1 MRRSTP
7 WATSIDFKFRND
19 TPSDVVIFAWTS
31 GNTVYFKIYRCQF
44 DTDEYDEIRLT
55 SEKLETIYPSGEMEE
70 ELDPSLAPG
79 EEEIVV
85 NRRNGERW
93 QSYKNYYKD
102 GKLVRS
108 EKLAVSTYSAFAGK
122 KLVGPSPS
130 PSASVTP
137 SAPATPGTPAPITP
151 EPVAPAETP
160 APRADG
166 SAHEYAAADGSAD
179 ARACAAAGPDAGA
192 DGRAGYAAGR
202 AGDGAPRAPWRAD
215 AYRLKKRMRK
225 PPARGGFPPCRTEDR
240 RPAGAISLTTRSPS
254 SCLPP
259 HNDIRYMKNSV
270 LK

>member
-1 MRRSTP
+1 M
-7 WATSIDFKFRND
+7 
-19 TPSDVVIFAWTS
+19 VIFAWTS

-137 SAPATPGTPAPITP
+137 SAPATPGPPAP
-151 EPVAPAETP
+151 VRQVRRRR
-160 APRADG
+160 RARKRR
-166 SAHEYAAADGSAD
+166 AAAALRPGDEQRMHD
-179 ARACAAAGPDAGA
+179 PARAHA
-192 DGRAGYAAGR
+192 
-202 AGDGAPRAPWRAD
+202 
-215 AYRLKKRMRK
+215 
-225 PPARGGFPPCRTEDR
+225 
-240 RPAGAISLTTRSPS
+240 
-254 SCLPP
+254 
-259 HNDIRYMKNSV
+259 
-270 LK
+270 